1 MPLSL
6 NQVSR
11 TPFHH
16 WYYYT
21 ISKHQRETGE
31 RKWFI
36 EYDALFDLLV
46 SYKTKVA
53 NMEYLVYQK
62 LFKS

>member
-31 RKWFI
+31 R
-36 EYDALFDLLV
+36 
-46 SYKTKVA
+46 
-53 NMEYLVYQK
+53 
-62 LFKS
+62 